1 MGGSMPN
8 FTEFVTFKTSSF
20 TVPDPATGNNTKT
33 IDSDIL
39 PLRGLDRSRDAVLA
53 FTLISSGTVKL
64 TMKFNSGLE
73 FINRDFNSPDA
84 GSTGPRVLQGIISGN
99 ELKRQGNELKITAN
113 GSGHVELSDFVL
125 SYHVTTA

>member
-20 TVPDPATGNNTKT
+20 TIPDPATSNNTIT

-64 TMKFNSGLE
+64 TMKFNSGIE
-73 FINRDFNSPDA
+73 FISNDFNSPDS

-99 ELKRQGNELKITAN
+99 NLKRQGNELKITAN